1 MKEHIWRHLFFGVL
15 GCLAGMLLMA
25 FSIGRN
31 IVTRDDVPALIA
43 QYSPYT
49 TDAEAIKAQLAQ
61 QAQQVAAMQ
70 TQIQRLEIGVAQ
82 ISEKLGVAAPAPP
95 VGSAMP
101 DPPR

>member
-1 MKEHIWRHLFFGVL
+1 MKESIWRHLFFGVL

-49 TDAEAIKAQLAQ
+49 TDAEAIKVQLTQ
-61 QAQQVAAMQ
+61 QAQEIGAMQ
-70 TQIQRLEIGVAQ
+70 TQISRLDVAVAR
-82 ISEKLGVAAPAPP
+82 ISEKLGVAAIAAHPS
-95 VGSAMP
+95 SA
-101 DPPR
+101 DPQR

>member
-1 MKEHIWRHLFFGVL
+1 VKEHIWRHLFFGVL

-61 QAQQVAAMQ
+61 QAQQIAAMQ
-70 TQIQRLEIGVAQ
+70 SQIQHLEIGVAQ
-82 ISEKLGVAAPAPP
+82 ISDKLGVTAPP
-95 VGSAMP
+95 VTSTMP

>member
-15 GCLAGMLLMA
+15 GCLAGMLMMA

-49 TDAEAIKAQLAQ
+49 ADAEAIKAQLAQ
-61 QAQQVAAMQ
+61 QAQQISAMQ
-70 TQIQRLEIGVAQ
+70 AQVQRLEIGVAQ
-82 ISEKLGVAAPAPP
+82 ISEKLGVAAPPASNALSGP
-95 VGSAMP
+95 SQ
-101 DPPR
+101 

>member
-1 MKEHIWRHLFFGVL
+1 MKEHIWRHLVFGVL

-49 TDAEAIKAQLAQ
+49 TDAEAIKAQLAE
-61 QAQQVAAMQ
+61 QAQQIGAMQ
-70 TQIQRLEIGVAQ
+70 SQVQHLEIGVAQ
-82 ISEKLGVAAPAPP
+82 ISDKLGVAAPPIT
-95 VGSAMP
+95 SAVP
-101 DPPR
+101 DPPQ

>member
-1 MKEHIWRHLFFGVL
+1 MKERIWRHLFFGVL

-49 TDAEAIKAQLAQ
+49 TDAEAIKVQLTQ
-61 QAQQVAAMQ
+61 QAQEIGAMQ
-70 TQIQRLEIGVAQ
+70 TQINRLDVAVAR
-82 ISEKLGVAAPAPP
+82 ISEKLGVAAIAARP
-95 VGSAMP
+95 SST

>member
-31 IVTRDDVPALIA
+31 IVTRADVPALIA

-49 TDAEAIKAQLAQ
+49 TDAEVIKVQLAQ
-61 QAQQVAAMQ
+61 QAEQIGAMQ
-70 TQIQRLEIGVAQ
+70 SQIQHLEIGVAQ
-82 ISEKLGVAAPAPP
+82 ISDKLGVAAPPITA
-95 VGSAMP
+95 GMP